1 MKNITKYLKKIDD
14 SLDTLMKNKELVKN
28 AKKNL
33 STINKLEEE
42 LKKNKN
48 IKIESIELIEQSIK
62 EVDKLISNSTKKSN
76 KSG

>member
-1 MKNITKYLKKIDD
+1 MRNITKYLKKIDD
-14 SLDTLMKNKELVKN
+14 SLDALIENKELVKN

-62 EVDKLISNSTKKSN
+62 EVEKLIANSTKKSN

>member
-33 STINKLEEE
+33 STINKLEEG
-42 LKKNKN
+42 LKKSNN
-48 IKIESIELIEQSIK
+48 LKIESIELIEQSIK
-62 EVDKLISNSTKKSN
+62 EVNKLISNSTKKSN